1 MPTKICKICGEKKDA
16 TEGFF
21 GSSGLVCRTCKTQK
35 DTERKRVVG
44 GKVVMLLEE
53 ILAMQHRLEERIDE
67 LEDKL
72 SNEMSSTDEELQKIR
87 RKLKKMSVK

>member
-1 MPTKICKICGEKKDA
+1 MPTKICKICNEEKDA
-16 TEGFF
+16 VNGFF
-21 GSSGLVCRTCKTQK
+21 GSSGKVCRACKGQQT
-35 DTERKRVVG
+35 TEHKKVVG
-44 GKVVMLLEE
+44 GKVVILLEQ